1 MTNEIS
7 AAVQK
12 RVAAE
17 VIKHIDIESMAKRL
31 APKVAKE
38 IEDAIVQN
46 VSEIHW
52 GDELCEMLVG
62 NRTFKKALTTRII
75 AAFQR

>member
-1 MTNEIS
+1 MNEIN

-12 RVAAE
+12 RLAAE
-17 VIKHIDIESMAKRL
+17 VIKNIDMDAMAKRL

-38 IEDAIVQN
+38 IEAAIIAN

-52 GDELCEMLVG
+52 GDELCEVLVC
-62 NRTFKKALTTRII
+62 NKDFKKVLTAKII
-75 AAFQR
+75 SAFRK

>member
-1 MTNEIS
+1 MNEIN

-12 RVAAE
+12 RLAAE
-17 VIKHIDIESMAKRL
+17 VIKNIDLEAMAKRL

-38 IEDAIVQN
+38 IEAAIIAN

-52 GDELCEMLVG
+52 GDELSDMLVC
-62 NRTFKKALTTRII
+62 NKEFKKALIAKVT
-75 AAFQR
+75 AAFRR

>member
-1 MTNEIS
+1 MNEIN

-12 RVAAE
+12 RVAAA
-17 VIKHIDIESMAKRL
+17 VIKNIDIDAVAKRL

-38 IEDAIVQN
+38 IEAAIVQN

-52 GDELCEMLVG
+52 GDELSEMLVC
-62 NRTFKKALTTRII
+62 NKAFKKALTTRII
-75 AAFQR
+75 AAFQKR